1 MNIKLIVDELYPI
14 RKILNIKENFNGNVK
29 CPSGL
34 HGDKHPSSHIYE
46 NHLHCFTCRKNYYV
60 SQIADFKGISMDS
73 LYQELLLKYS
83 EKELKE
89 YFNHFMKDKE
99 SKQEKK
105 EIKKERNE
113 DFISFTMRFFSK

>member
-34 HGDKHPSSHIYE
+34 HGD
-46 NHLHCFTCRKNYYV
+46 
-60 SQIADFKGISMDS
+60 KGISMDS

-113 DFISFTMRFFSK
+113 DFISFTMRFFNGN